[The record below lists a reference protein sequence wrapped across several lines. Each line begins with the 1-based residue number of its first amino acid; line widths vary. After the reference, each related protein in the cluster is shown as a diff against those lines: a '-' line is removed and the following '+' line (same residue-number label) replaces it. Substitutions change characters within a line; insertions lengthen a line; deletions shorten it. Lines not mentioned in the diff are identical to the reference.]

1 VLKIQP
7 ICFCKLYLYLCKVY
21 FTFGITNFTVMRSHF
36 LFFHKWRLVGYC
48 CFAVAVA
55 LAVTLK
61 LLHPEG
67 YASVDLHQ
75 VVHSHQNSQNDIHT
89 GVIGMRLRND
99 IFILLIVSGLV
110 FVGFSKE
117 KIEDE
122 QISQVRLDS
131 LQWAVYFNYAL
142 FIICVLFIY
151 GVHFIPVLIF
161 NIISPLI
168 FFIIRFRW
176 KIYQLNHSVK
186 NN

>member
-1 VLKIQP
+1 MKS
-7 ICFCKLYLYLCKVY
+7 
-21 FTFGITNFTVMRSHF
+21 RF
-36 LFFHKWRLVGYC
+36 LFSHKWRIAGYG

-55 LAVTLK
+55 FAITLK

-67 YASVDLHQ
+67 YTSVDLHQ
-75 VVHSHQNSQNDIHT
+75 VVPSHQNAQNDIHT
-89 GVIGMRLRND
+89 GVIGMRLHHD
-99 IFILLIVSGLV
+99 IFILLIVSGLL
-110 FVGFSKE
+110 FIGFSKE

-122 QISQVRLDS
+122 QISQIRLDS

-142 FIICVLFIY
+142 FIVCVLFIY

-176 KIYQLNHSVK
+176 KIYQLNRSLK

>member
-1 VLKIQP
+1 MKS
-7 ICFCKLYLYLCKVY
+7 
-21 FTFGITNFTVMRSHF
+21 RF
-36 LFFHKWRLVGYC
+36 LFSHKWRIAGYG
-48 CFAVAVA
+48 CFVAA
-55 LAVTLK
+55 LAFAIALK

-75 VVHSHQNSQNDIHT
+75 VAATSQNQQADIHT
-89 GVIGMRLRND
+89 GVTAMRLHHD
-99 IFILLIVSGLV
+99 IFILLIVSGLL
-110 FVGFSKE
+110 FIGFSKE

-122 QISQVRLDS
+122 QISQIRLDS

-176 KIYQLNHSVK
+176 KIYQLNRSLK
-186 NN
+186 YN

>member
-1 VLKIQP
+1 MKS
-7 ICFCKLYLYLCKVY
+7 
-21 FTFGITNFTVMRSHF
+21 RF
-36 LFFHKWRLVGYC
+36 LFTHKWRIAGYGCFVAALV
-48 CFAVAVA
+48 FAI
-55 LAVTLK
+55 TLK

-75 VVHSHQNSQNDIHT
+75 VVPSHQNSLNGIHT
-89 GVIGMRLRND
+89 GVMGMRLHHD
-99 IFILLIVSGLV
+99 IFILLVVSGLL
-110 FVGFSKE
+110 FIGFSKE

-122 QISQVRLDS
+122 QISQLRLDS

-142 FIICVLFIY
+142 FIICVLFVY

-161 NIISPLI
+161 NIITPLI

-176 KIYQLNHSVK
+176 KIYQLNRSLK